1 MENPH
6 RSRILAGTVDH
17 TEQLRQFFLT
27 GTVSNEG
34 PTVEQ
39 SVPEGLYPMQRAH
52 SGAVCEEP
60 QPVGT
65 TCTGVAGEG
74 QYPEGGAPTMDQGE
88 V

>member
-1 MENPH
+1 M
-6 RSRILAGTVDH
+6 
-17 TEQLRQFFLT
+17 
-27 GTVSNEG
+27 
-34 PTVEQ
+34 EQ